1 MQPYFEL
8 SLHIISTIQRFYPA
22 FTSPK
27 IPLVPKVLAG
37 IRASEAD
44 IARMLDMATAA
55 AEEASMRRYELLAQV
70 PMRSFALRSRVFH
83 GAIEI
88 IGHHPFVN

>member
-1 MQPYFEL
+1 
-8 SLHIISTIQRFYPA
+8 
-22 FTSPK
+22 
-27 IPLVPKVLAG
+27 VLAG

-70 PMRSFALRSRVFH
+70 PMRFLAFRKRVFH
-83 GAIEI
+83 DAIEF
-88 IGHHPFVN
+88 IGHHPFVNLRVYRICMRWSAETAHSFASGNSNWGIVLAK